1 MEITLAIIISII
13 STVISVTNFALGR
26 KDKSNKDIKEEQK
39 QFDKNNL
46 IEYRLTKI
54 EQNIE
59 KILNKLDVYEKEIDD
74 RIKIAIDNHVA
85 IYHNKKGE

>member
-13 STVISVTNFALGR
+13 STVISITNFALGR

-59 KILNKLDVYEKEIDD
+59 KILDKLDVYEKEIDD

>member
-13 STVISVTNFALGR
+13 STVISITNFALGR

-54 EQNIE
+54 EQNID
-59 KILNKLDVYEKEIDD
+59 KILDKLDVYEKEIDD
-74 RIKIAIDNHVA
+74 RIKIAIDNHIA

>member
-1 MEITLAIIISII
+1 MEITLAIAIISC
-13 STVISVTNFALGR
+13 VISVSSFALNR

-74 RIKIAIDNHVA
+74 RIKVAIDNHVA